1 MDKEKKPLRNFS
13 HAELVGFSDSVI
25 GEYAK
30 MCREDP
36 FFAKV
41 VLSPKAS
48 LEWIQENIESA
59 KAYVKNDGEEKSADH
74 LNNLAWLYTLEAWK
88 KGTTAKSLMELEDLR
103 FDFSV
108 KVQRMIA
115 TILRYWQLA
124 SNDFDSRREELK
136 NKRNRNKIKET
147 K

>member
-1 MDKEKKPLRNFS
+1 MDNEKKPLWKLSR
-13 HAELVGFSDSVI
+13 AKLVDFFDSVI
-25 GEYAK
+25 GEYVK

-48 LEWIQENIESA
+48 LEWIQENIELA
-59 KAYVKNDGEEKSADH
+59 EAYVKNDGEEKSADH
-74 LNNLAWLYTLEAWK
+74 LNNLAWLQTLEAWK
-88 KGTTAKSLMELEDLR
+88 MGTTAKNLIELEDFR

-108 KVQRMIA
+108 KVQRMIV
-115 TILRYWQLA
+115 TILRYLQLA
-124 SNDFDSRREELK
+124 INDFDSRKDELK
-136 NKRNRNKIKET
+136 NKRKRNKIKET